1 MPRKDSDSAQRK
13 RGKDKMKDRYNKF
26 GKYNSRSLRCH
37 EDQKT
42 RIVQKNTD
50 ATQKKENA

>member
-1 MPRKDSDSAQRK
+1 MPRKDSDSAPRK

-37 EDQKT
+37 EEQKSNL
-42 RIVQKNTD
+42 VQKNAH
-50 ATQKKENA
+50 ATHNKESK

>member
-1 MPRKDSDSAQRK
+1 MPRKDSDSAPRK

-26 GKYNSRSLRCH
+26 GKYNSRSLRCN

-50 ATQKKENA
+50 ATQKKEIA

>member
-1 MPRKDSDSAQRK
+1 MPRKDSDSAPRK

-37 EDQKT
+37 EEQKSN
-42 RIVQKNTD
+42 IVHKND
-50 ATQKKENA
+50 DPIQNKESK